1 MARAKNP
8 NVKVLLALGGWTD
21 SGTSA
26 YSKLVS
32 KQENI
37 DNFVEKAVAY
47 LKVDKIVLAILRKFS
62 NSLSILNSETRLRRL
77 VHGLAV
83 PHLLAVRLL

>member
-47 LKVDKIVLAILRKFS
+47 LKV
-62 NSLSILNSETRLRRL
+62 
-77 VHGLAV
+77 
-83 PHLLAVRLL
+83 P